1 LSRLAEKI
9 RKTMVGTIAEYDLL
23 EAGDRVLAAVSG
35 GKDSTI
41 MLLMLEEIRRRA
53 PFDFEVEAVM
63 LDQKQ
68 PGFDVR
74 EYRDYLDSLGF
85 ALRVIEQDT
94 YSVVVRS
101 TKPGKS
107 YCGLCSRLRRGAL
120 YSFAHANGFSKIA
133 LGHHREDL
141 NETLLLNLFFAGA
154 IASMPPRLESNDGR
168 NTVIRP
174 LAEVA
179 ESELIAYASE
189 LRIPVIPCNLCGS
202 QETRRRAEM
211 KALLAELESRYP
223 GLRGSMLTA
232 QRNVRPS
239 QLMSRELSS
248 FASEIGKLAPEAARH
263 EADPAT
269 AAPKSIGPEAG
280 PAPLEPESVEREAGL
295 PRHETSTTERLAGD
309 QSA

>member
-1 LSRLAEKI
+1 VSKLAEKI

-23 EAGDRVLAAVSG
+23 EEGDRVLVAVSG

-41 MLLMLEEIRRRA
+41 LLLMLEEIRRRA
-53 PFDFEVEAVM
+53 PFGFELAPVL

-68 PGFDVR
+68 PGFDVGQ
-74 EYRDYLDSLGF
+74 YRGWLADQGF

-94 YSVVVRS
+94 YSVVVR
-101 TKPGKS
+101 TIEPGKS

-120 YSFAHANGFSKIA
+120 YSFAHENGYTKIA

-174 LAEVA
+174 LAEVPEADLVAHA
-179 ESELIAYASE
+179 EALS
-189 LRIPVIPCNLCGS
+189 IPVIPCNLCGS

-211 KALLAELESRYP
+211 KALLADLEGRFP
-223 GLRGSMLTA
+223 GLRSSVLTA

-239 QLMSRELSS
+239 QLSSRELWEFEAES
-248 FASEIGKLAPEAARH
+248 GRLAAAR
-263 EADPAT
+263 D
-269 AAPKSIGPEAG
+269 G
-280 PAPLEPESVEREAGL
+280 LE
-295 PRHETSTTERLAGD
+295 GD